1 MWHDDHA
8 PPHIHVEYQ
17 GFEAMVRIEGGLVHK
32 GRLPRKAA
40 LIVKEWCLHHQEE
53 LLLSGRGA
61 GHPTPPPFGTHR
73 ALFRQWARDIIIH
86 LFVWFRKG
94 YDKS

>member
-1 MWHDDHA
+1 MPVLSIFFGIVVRMWHDDHA

-17 GFEAMVRIEGGLVHK
+17 GFEAMVLIEDGLVHK

-53 LLLSGRGA
+53 LLKNWEKAQNFEQLDKIRGA
-61 GHPTPPPFGTHR
+61 
-73 ALFRQWARDIIIH
+73 D
-86 LFVWFRKG
+86 
-94 YDKS
+94 YD